1 VNDIAMNYEQQ
12 GAGAPWRRLI
22 LIDSAS
28 WKRVISCEKTKEEGM
43 AKEQKPVAQL
53 SGIAE
58 RTIEQGRDAVDMYF
72 DTLKRTISSYP
83 TGGTEFGEKLKSY
96 AETNISTTH
105 EFAKRLSQAKDF
117 QEMVGIQT
125 EFMQSIMNTF
135 GEQAKSLTDAYTQA
149 AAGIVKKPLAGMS

>member
-1 VNDIAMNYEQQ
+1 
-12 GAGAPWRRLI
+12 
-22 LIDSAS
+22 
-28 WKRVISCEKTKEEGM
+28 M
-43 AKEQKPVAQL
+43 AKEQRPVAQL

-105 EFAKRLSQAKDF
+105 EFVNKRKASPTHTLKRRQVSSKSPLRECREPKHSALCPASNPTLALSPIAVRTRCF
-117 QEMVGIQT
+117 
-125 EFMQSIMNTF
+125 
-135 GEQAKSLTDAYTQA
+135 EQARSTRLLV
-149 AAGIVKKPLAGMS
+149 GHE